1 MKMITLFQSSIWRS
15 LGLTVGILAVVFS
28 CHATSSALDGSRLG
42 PSSAGEPNDVLGC
55 EDPADFEQIDDIWGP
70 GSRTESTACYQ
81 MNFSIGPW
89 TFGGPDVNFGFQTPD
104 SAVTVTNGITY
115 TNDADGYILD
125 ASLIVPVAR
134 PGIDTFIVGVE
145 YSDATNTGWTSRAT
159 TLAGDYFASL
169 PIVPDPAGNRQGSV
183 FNGVSSAAMRMSTSN
198 VSIDILG
205 ARHFRTASLD
215 NSKCVDW
222 QVQAGVTMGV
232 FQNTTDMSIIGNE
245 LGSALIETGRYELE
259 SFRAGPMLGIVR
271 TTDFCLPRLGIA
283 GKLDVD
289 LIGRL
294 NIGSDRLSGIQR
306 QNGPQAVSLGTDR
319 TLRASVRETTFSPEL
334 ITGMTLRMPLYDR
347 VTWSLGWDF
356 HVLFGTPAVSF
367 PNTSAGAA
375 YLEPTTAFTIA
386 NEIYYG
392 GGVKFGVQ
400 Y

>member
-1 MKMITLFQSSIWRS
+1 MITLLRGSFWRS

-42 PSSAGEPNDVLGC
+42 PSSTSEPDDVLGC
-55 EDPADFEQIDDIWGP
+55 EVPAGREQIDGVWGP
-70 GSRTESTACYQ
+70 STGTESTACYQ
-81 MNFSIGPW
+81 MDFSIGPW
-89 TFGGPDVNFGFQTPD
+89 IYGGPDINFGFQTPD
-104 SAVTVTNGITY
+104 SGVTVANGITY
-115 TNDADGYILD
+115 TNDADGYIFD
-125 ASLIVPVAR
+125 ASLIVPLAR

-159 TLAGDYFASL
+159 TGAGDYFASL
-169 PIVPDPAGNRQGSV
+169 PIVPDPATGRLGSV
-183 FNGVSSAAMRMSTSN
+183 FNGVSSAAMRMSTNN

-205 ARHFRTASLD
+205 ARHFRTASIT

-222 QVQAGVTMGV
+222 QLQAGVTLGV

-271 TTDFCLPRLGIA
+271 STDLCLPALGIA
-283 GKLDVD
+283 GRLDVD

-294 NIGSDRLSGIQR
+294 NIGSDRLHGIQR
-306 QNGPQAVSLGTDR
+306 QNGPTTVSLGMDR
-319 TLRASVRETTFSPEL
+319 TLQASVRETTFSPEL
-334 ITGMTLRMPLYDR
+334 ITGMTLLMPLYDR
-347 VTWSLGWDF
+347 MTWSVGWDF

-367 PNTSAGAA
+367 PDTSAGAA
-375 YLEPTTAFTIA
+375 FLEPTTAFTIA
-386 NEIYYG
+386 NETYCG
-392 GGVKFGVQ
+392 GSVKFGVR